1 MGTRS
6 ITRVLDE
13 SNNVILTMIST
24 NGWLLA
30 HGVELVKFLK
40 DFNIVNGIGRDIAPK
55 TANGMGR
62 LAAQLVS
69 YFKTGVGEIYLVSKT
84 DEEEEYNY
92 TISLRDEILTLTYV
106 HGDKSGTL
114 LPINTNTDS
123 LDKSQEVVEFLY
135 PDKYFE
141 NQWRKILV
149 ISRDDR
155 YITGF
160 DLKNNNQVKRF
171 LLEKVFGGEDKIFR
185 SNK

>member
-13 SNNVILTMIST
+13 SNNVILTMYRQMD
-24 NGWLLA
+24 GYLEG

-40 DFNIVNGIGRDIAPK
+40 DFKITNGIETNVAAK
-55 TANGMGR
+55 TANGVGC
-62 LAAQLVS
+62 LAAQLVGH
-69 YFKTGVGEIYLVSKT
+69 FKTGVGGIYLVPTSA
-84 DEEEEYNY
+84 EEEEYNY
-92 TISLRDEILTLTYV
+92 TIRVLDEMVTLTYTR
-106 HGDKSGTL
+106 GDESGTL
-114 LPINTNTDS
+114 LPVNA
-123 LDKSQEVVEFLY
+123 DKIDNFQQVVEFLY

-171 LLEKVFGGEDKIFR
+171 LLEKVFGGEDKVFA
-185 SNK
+185 SSK